1 MPDTVGAR
9 FLVYGKNAAD
19 WTSAN
24 PVPLDRE
31 ICIEEDSGRIKV
43 GDGSTAW
50 NSLPYL
56 LAGYVP
62 VTRSTSYTETTRMG
76 ELVVLI
82 TGSAVTVALPSA
94 VNNFARLT
102 FKVTVAGTMTLAAAG
117 GQTIDGGA
125 TAVITAQGTSLTLV
139 SDGSNWQ
146 II

>member
-1 MPDTVGAR
+1 MTDLAIRFKLRRGTAANLASVNETPLAGELVIETDT
-9 FLVYGKNAAD
+9 GK
-19 WTSAN
+19 
-24 PVPLDRE
+24 L
-31 ICIEEDSGRIKV
+31 KL

-62 VTRSTSYTETTRMG
+62 VTRGTSYTETTRMG
-76 ELVVLI
+76 ELVVLV
-82 TGSAVTVALPSA
+82 TGSAVTVTLPSA

-102 FKVTVAGTMTLAAAG
+102 FKLTVAGTMTLAAAG

-125 TAVITAQGTSLTLV
+125 TAVVTAQGTSLTLI
-139 SDGSNWQ
+139 SDASNWQ